1 MEDGIAYVAERGEP
15 LNDPGGSGSL
25 AEVVDRDIAAVVQA
39 ADVCPGECIFI
50 EIDAPFTQIASV

>member
-25 AEVVDRDIAAVVQA
+25 ADVTERDMADVVLA

-50 EIDAPFTQIASV
+50 ELDDLPST

>member
-25 AEVVDRDIAAVVQA
+25 AEVAERDIAAVVQA

-50 EIDAPFTQIASV
+50 EIDAPFAQIASV